1 MKRYEVEIESRI
13 SVKIDANSKEEA
25 SMVAMENS
33 EFGERLL
40 ENAIVSDVEE
50 LEELSSSKSKNEGI
64 MDIHK
69 KTYWKIFGVAIV
81 LGVLTAVAAYY
92 DNSWVGLPL
101 GIITI
106 ILFLLLRTCNII
118 RTNRRNRHEK

>member
-50 LEELSSSKSKNEGI
+50 FANLES
-64 MDIHK
+64 D
-69 KTYWKIFGVAIV
+69 
-81 LGVLTAVAAYY
+81 GVL
-92 DNSWVGLPL
+92 
-101 GIITI
+101 
-106 ILFLLLRTCNII
+106 
-118 RTNRRNRHEK
+118 HEKEIPEEAVKGLISAMEDVKKGDYTVVTNDDALHENTGVKE